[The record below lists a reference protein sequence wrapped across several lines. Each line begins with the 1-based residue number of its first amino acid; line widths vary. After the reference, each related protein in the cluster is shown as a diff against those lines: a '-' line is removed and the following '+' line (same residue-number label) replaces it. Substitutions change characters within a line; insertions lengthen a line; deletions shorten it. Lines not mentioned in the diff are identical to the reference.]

1 MLKQIRLQKMK
12 SIAPTPAPVILWKLL
27 HIRYNGL
34 GCVVWNALLITAVE
48 CLISK
53 DLRGGT
59 DFAKYKVIIR

>member
-1 MLKQIRLQKMK
+1 MLKRLGPQNMK
-12 SIAPTPAPVILWKLL
+12 SIAPTPAPVTLWKVL

-34 GCVVWNALLITAVE
+34 GRVVWNALLITAAE

-59 DFAKYKVIIR
+59 DFAKY